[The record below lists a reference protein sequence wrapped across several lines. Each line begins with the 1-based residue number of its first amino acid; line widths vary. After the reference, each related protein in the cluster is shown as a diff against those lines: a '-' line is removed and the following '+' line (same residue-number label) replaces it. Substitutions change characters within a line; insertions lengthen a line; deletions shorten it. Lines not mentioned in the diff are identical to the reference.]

1 MLRKLLTCKLRCKKA
16 QLSIFCGRCWGNRKI
31 DSTLKS
37 GAYPRIKQ
45 ILDSKILNF
54 AVFLTDW
61 ITPWRMSLHSSL
73 IPKGFVTVFDS
84 ICQLYH
90 DYSILPCLKNGC
102 WFNVLLLAR
111 FPKLYIHFYCSEE
124 LRQVIYWQCFNR
136 IISSQP
142 HLKIVNVWILTSCF
156 AHVTVVEFIQIT
168 YKNLKLLTHVDWGSA
183 PHFLCNSNLACVFLE
198 VAYPVNTMP
207 STNLKSPL
215 VKALLLFCS
224 KRDFHHKYK

>member
-1 MLRKLLTCKLRCKKA
+1 MEDVIA
-16 QLSIFCGRCWGNRKI
+16 QQPNTKRVC
-31 DSTLKS
+31 DS
-37 GAYPRIKQ
+37 
-45 ILDSKILNF
+45 F
-54 AVFLTDW
+54 W
-61 ITPWRMSLHSSL
+61 LHV
-73 IPKGFVTVFDS
+73 K
-84 ICQLYH
+84 CQLYH
-90 DYSILPCLKNGC
+90 DYGILPCLKNGC
-102 WFNVLLLAR
+102 WFDVLLLAR

-224 KRDFHHKYK
+224 KGTFTTSLVSRVKRIKYK